1 MSSVHQTF
9 YMLKCDNTPH
19 AFNRVLV
26 DKIDRDSDGKIT
38 EEELKFYIDHTQ
50 KRYIYED
57 VDRQWTELNPD
68 NKPSILWGEYVNR
81 TYGFDVG
88 KSKNLKVLFILLL
101 NIYYCKH
108 GEENTIYIR
117 FY

>member
-1 MSSVHQTF
+1 M
-9 YMLKCDNTPH
+9 
-19 AFNRVLV
+19 LV

-57 VDRQWTELNPD
+57 VDRQWKELNPD
-68 NKPSILWGEYVNR
+68 NKVSIIWGEYVNR

-88 KSKNLKVLFILLL
+88 KI
-101 NIYYCKH
+101 
-108 GEENTIYIR
+108 NTAIVVYLSI
-117 FY
+117 